1 MARLARFGG
10 HRYVGTRDD
19 MRYYDCDDDAQFAVL
34 AARVDADD
42 LLNHKVLQGFGP
54 DDPSEARNR
63 GFRAA
68 RITGR

>member
-34 AARVDADD
+34 AARVDAED

-54 DDPSEARNR
+54 DDASEARNR